1 MTLFTVCARCTIA
14 RLGRADA
21 GWFFD
26 FDFTWYLKGLIALL
40 SLTIMNVTEP
50 VNIRERIARC
60 SERKTP
66 GERQDCIN
74 QIIVESVEALDRRAE
89 ETGSDTKLILASM
102 SAFQNSLR
110 DEMRNFRES
119 MDNKL
124 THLENKMDDRFN
136 KVDERFNKV
145 DERFNK
151 VDERLNK
158 VDERFNKVDER
169 FNKVDERLNGIE
181 KRVGLNDVDIA
192 QIKSW
197 VGSIFDRVNSM
208 DPKISALEALFK
220 EHFSRKAPEEMHG

>member
-1 MTLFTVCARCTIA
+1 
-14 RLGRADA
+14 
-21 GWFFD
+21 
-26 FDFTWYLKGLIALL
+26 
-40 SLTIMNVTEP
+40 MNVTEP

-124 THLENKMDDRFN
+124 THFENKMDDRFN

-169 FNKVDERLNGIE
+169 LNKVDERLNGIE
-181 KRVGLNDVDIA
+181 KRVGLNDVDIT

-197 VGSIFDRVNSM
+197 VGSIFERVNSM
-208 DPKISALEALFK
+208 EPKITSLEALFK